1 MDRKSMWHAIH
12 TSETGRLENLDQLTP
27 FGKELLYTFVHLL
40 LQGYN
45 GQTLTEPLKTY
56 QWLENNPNVFD
67 VSQRNVQRILSKY
80 VLCLNGAFCYLCN
93 LTKEEAQMSE
103 LLAHGKSMAITRSLS
118 KEHELWDWVEEN
130 TPPNKIATKLH
141 NR

>member
-80 VLCLNGAFCYLCN
+80 VSNNDL
-93 LTKEEAQMSE
+93 
-103 LLAHGKSMAITRSLS
+103 
-118 KEHELWDWVEEN
+118 
-130 TPPNKIATKLH
+130 
-141 NR
+141 

>member
-1 MDRKSMWHAIH
+1 MWHAIH

-45 GQTLTEPLKTY
+45 GQTLTELLKTY

-80 VLCLNGAFCYLCN
+80 VSNNDCPENNLYENSEFLRCYENTNDDNADDEYEIILVN
-93 LTKEEAQMSE
+93 NNNHEKWKKTF
-103 LLAHGKSMAITRSLS
+103 RSL
-118 KEHELWDWVEEN
+118 KFIE
-130 TPPNKIATKLH
+130 K
-141 NR
+141 